1 MKVQTGLKAGALL
14 EDVVE
19 TVTDTAN
26 QVSTVFTNAGGQ
38 AADLTDKMVTKA
50 TAVWNALVS

>member
-1 MKVQTGLKAGALL
+1 MKVQTGLKAGAL
-14 EDVVE
+14 EDVVG

-26 QVSTVFTNAGGQ
+26 QVATVFTNAGDQ
-38 AADLTDKMVTKA
+38 AADLTDKMVSKA